1 MKDSNQHIVFLT
13 PGFPSSETDSTTI
26 PALQVFLKRIKK
38 ALPLIKMTLISF
50 QFPFISHNYIWND
63 IYVIPLNGKN
73 KRYKKIWTWVKAY
86 QLLKKIHKESPI
98 TFLHSFWIGECS
110 LIGDFFAFKKN
121 IPHLVTVM
129 GQDAYS
135 NTWFHKLLNNKHTT
149 IVTLSE
155 KHHKTLL
162 KHHSLSSKII
172 PWGIEI
178 SNFPNLQQNTI
189 DILGVGSLNKIKNYT
204 LFIQLIAKL
213 VPSFPNL
220 KVELIGDG
228 IEKSSIEFLIRTH
241 HLQNHVQLLGKLS
254 RDIVLQKMAQSRILL
269 HTSSYES
276 FGFVFIE
283 ALYSGMHIVSFPV
296 GCSQKIP
303 QWNIHHTSQEM
314 LNTCHYLLSSSITK
328 KRFLLSSMN
337 NTINSYLKIYNA

>member
-1 MKDSNQHIVFLT
+1 
-13 PGFPSSETDSTTI
+13 
-26 PALQVFLKRIKK
+26 
-38 ALPLIKMTLISF
+38 
-50 QFPFISHNYIWND
+50 
-63 IYVIPLNGKN
+63 
-73 KRYKKIWTWVKAY
+73 
-86 QLLKKIHKESPI
+86 
-98 TFLHSFWIGECS
+98 
-110 LIGDFFAFKKN
+110 
-121 IPHLVTVM
+121 M

-155 KHHKTLL
+155 KHHETLL

-172 PWGIEI
+172 PWGIQI
-178 SNFPNLQQNTI
+178 SNFPDLQQNTI